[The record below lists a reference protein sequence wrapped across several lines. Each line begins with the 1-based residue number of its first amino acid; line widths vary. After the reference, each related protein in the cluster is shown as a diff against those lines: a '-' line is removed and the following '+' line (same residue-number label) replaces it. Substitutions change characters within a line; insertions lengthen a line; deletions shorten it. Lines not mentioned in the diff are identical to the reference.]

1 MDFHTHSLSP
11 LSLLTLFFIFIAV
24 TTAQENLVVPW
35 SNKQYGPDGP
45 WQAVKIK
52 VGGSDPTKLI
62 DYQGPVELDVFPGGA
77 FETVTFSTDACKPFE
92 NSTCAPGGTWN
103 PERFADIAWRY
114 TVGNEVSGLRVE
126 SGRYLDQAITID
138 GQSAWTTSSV
148 RSDTANITYT
158 DGSIHGPVLGSLA
171 LGANEPFQYFQIN
184 ANVEGGTKFW
194 IYAGYTYH
202 HSKIASYSYGLH
214 IGSAALGYP
223 GSLVFGGYNKGRVV
237 GPLTTFSD
245 PEKVSLLDIG
255 IGVEDGSSP
264 FDFIAKSGL
273 LLSNDSRRRPLDI
286 NPDPLAPY
294 LALPD
299 KTCDAIA
306 ALLPVNFDKKL
317 KYYLWDTNN
326 SSYNK
331 IVSSAAYLSFSFP
344 AAVGEPSP
352 VVVKVP
358 FKLLNLTLEPPI
370 TDAATPYF
378 PCRPYNPLSGKS
390 HVLGRAFLQSAFLGR
405 NWNKKISWLGQA
417 PGPGVSNAGLGDEN
431 VNIADD
437 ATTIKTVTIPGA
449 FNQSWSG
456 HWTIMK
462 ANTTTS
468 LTTSSVPSTTAQP
481 SITLSN
487 LLTRHSLTSG
497 VIAGISVGALAG
509 VAAIIGATLMSRRK
523 SENNK
528 KDAAAQVVPL
538 TNKGWTSDCAQ
549 PTNLSILPE
558 G

>member
-1 MDFHTHSLSP
+1 MY
-11 LSLLTLFFIFIAV
+11 
-24 TTAQENLVVPW
+24 N
-35 SNKQYGPDGP
+35 
-45 WQAVKIK
+45 
-52 VGGSDPTKLI
+52 
-62 DYQGPVELDVFPGGA
+62 
-77 FETVTFSTDACKPFE
+77 
-92 NSTCAPGGTWN
+92 
-103 PERFADIAWRY
+103 
-114 TVGNEVSGLRVE
+114 
-126 SGRYLDQAITID
+126 
-138 GQSAWTTSSV
+138 
-148 RSDTANITYT
+148 
-158 DGSIHGPVLGSLA
+158 
-171 LGANEPFQYFQIN
+171 
-184 ANVEGGTKFW
+184 
-194 IYAGYTYH
+194 

-223 GSLVFGGYNKGRVV
+223 GSLVFGGYNRGRVL

-264 FDFIAKSGL
+264 FAFVAKSGL
-273 LLSNDSRRRPLDI
+273 LLSNDSQRRPLDI

-317 KYYLWDTNN
+317 EYYLWDTNDL
-326 SSYNK
+326 SYSK

-370 TDAATPYF
+370 TNTATSYF
-378 PCRPYNPLSGKS
+378 PCRPYNPSSGKS

-405 NWNKKISWLGQA
+405 NWNTKKSWLGQA

-437 ATTIKTVTIPGA
+437 ATSIKTITKLGA

-456 HWTIMK
+456 HWTAMQT
-462 ANTTTS
+462 NTTSSSTTS
-468 LTTSSVPSTTAQP
+468 LVPNTTAQP
-481 SITLSN
+481 SITPSSLSR
-487 LLTRHSLTSG
+487 RHSLASG
-497 VIAGISVGALAG
+497 AIAGISVGALAG
-509 VAAIIGATLMSRRK
+509 VAAIIGAILMFRRR

-528 KDAAAQVVPL
+528 KGAAATVAPL
-538 TNKGWTSDCAQ
+538 PEQEWTSNCTQ
-549 PTNLSILPE
+549 PATSSISTA